1 MPKRLVLILGDSL
14 FQDHKNLELDNDCLL
29 FMAEDWELC
38 THFKYHKQKLV
49 FFLSAM
55 RHHAEQL
62 KKNYNLVYHSLGEK
76 IDAKN
81 YFGHLDSLLIQNPEI
96 KKVESYVVED
106 AFFENAIK
114 KWAHDKGLEVIFK
127 TSPKFL
133 FAEDDFKEYLA
144 KTKKPL
150 LYQYYQQKRK
160 KLKLFLTEEGKPLG
174 GQWSLDADNRKKLP
188 KNIGVPSPLLFEADA
203 IDQEVLA
210 EVELKFAE
218 HPGQLN
224 YFQWQTTRTG
234 ALAVLDNFIE
244 NKLNNF
250 GPYEDAFEADQVFL
264 FHSTLSPYLNIGL
277 LQPQEVLDAVMD
289 NFSSENSHLPS
300 YEGFVRQLI
309 GWREFVRGMY
319 RNYNFKGNHF
329 ELKRKMKDAWY
340 TGNTGIPPI
349 DDAIKKVQNYA
360 YNHHIERLMVLGNAM
375 LLCGLHPDEVN
386 KWFMEMY
393 IDSADWVMEPNVYGM
408 SQYAVGDLFATKPY
422 IAGSNY
428 MRKMSHY
435 PKGDWCDIMDGLYW
449 RFIDE
454 HRSTFAKNPRMAFM
468 LTNLDKM
475 DLEKRERI
483 FNAAADWQ
491 EKVSYLT

>member
-1 MPKRLVLILGDSL
+1 MPNRLVLILGDSL
-14 FQDHKNLELDNDCLL
+14 FQDHKTLELDSDCLL

-55 RHHAEQL
+55 RHHAHQL
-62 KKNYNLVYHSLGEK
+62 KKDYNLIYQPLSHTADGKS
-76 IDAKN
+76 
-81 YFGHLDSLLIQNPEI
+81 YFDYLNILLSKHPEI
-96 KKVESYVVED
+96 EKLETYVVED
-106 AFFENAIK
+106 AFFETALIN
-114 KWAHDKGLEVIFK
+114 WAEKKGLEIIFK

-133 FAEDDFKEYLA
+133 FSEDDFKEYLS

-160 KLKLFLTEEGKPLG
+160 KLKLLLSEEDKPLG

-188 KNIGVPSPLLFEADA
+188 KNSSIPSPVPFEADA
-203 IDQEVLA
+203 IDLAVFA
-210 EVELKFAE
+210 EVELKFTE
-218 HPGQLN
+218 HPGKLN
-224 YFQWQTTRTG
+224 NFQWQTTRAG
-234 ALAVLDNFIE
+234 ALSVLDHFIE
-244 NKLNNF
+244 QKLNNF

-277 LQPQEVLDAVMD
+277 LQPQEVLDAVMA
-289 NFSSENSHLPS
+289 NFSVEKSHLPS
-300 YEGFVRQLI
+300 YEGFIRQLI

-329 ELKRKMKDAWY
+329 GLNRKMKDAWY
-340 TGNTGIPPI
+340 LGSTGIPPI
-349 DDAIKKVQNYA
+349 DDAIKKVQNFA

-454 HRSTFAKNPRMAFM
+454 HRTTFANNPRMAFM
-468 LTNLDKM
+468 LKNLDKM

-483 FNAAADWQ
+483 FKAADDWQ
-491 EKVSYLT
+491 ETVSYLA